1 MAALATGLGV
11 AQLVLWVG
19 KIILKITQEAD
30 KVRRKKQDCAY
41 LVRYLSVIHKMLP
54 TLPEDPE
61 LELPLNHLYSTLQE
75 ADKLVVAC
83 IGRLSFLRCRS
94 DAFRDVNAKIT
105 SDLSLFPLA
114 FYTAVAR
121 RRAEESILPDRQ
133 DSGALTE
140 GSSSSGSTS
149 THAHASLVS
158 DYHPRARPSRL
169 TWAEVEEAT
178 ENLAYLLG
186 EGFSGKVY
194 QGRLHRGGRV
204 REVAVKVLNEHGH
217 QGMEDA
223 FVAELETLYPLH
235 HSHIARLVAWCSE
248 WERPIFV
255 YDHMGNGTLRDHLSG
270 LLGSSSPSPVA
281 SSWKTRLE
289 ALLGVSR
296 ALLHLHREAERPVI
310 HRNVTSSNILL
321 DASWKSHLSD
331 FGVAVLRAAGDQGQ
345 PVEEVVGTFGYIDP
359 EYSRTRRV
367 SSASDVYSLG
377 VVMLEVLTGRPP
389 VSPGLVT
396 LVSSTLPVIQNG
408 DLRNVLDG
416 RPALGTTPRQLE
428 ALQNVADT
436 AVLCLWPRG
445 GDRPPMSKVVDN
457 LEQALV
463 IIRSDET

>member
-61 LELPLNHLYSTLQE
+61 VELPLTHLYSTLQE

-83 IGRLSFLRCRS
+83 IHRLSFLRCRS

-114 FYTAVAR
+114 FHTAVTR

-158 DYHPRARPSRL
+158 DYHPRPSKL

-204 REVAVKVLNEHGH
+204 REVAVKVLNEHGR

-255 YDHMGNGTLRDHLSG
+255 YDHMGNGTLRDQLSG
-270 LLGSSSPSPVA
+270 LLEGSSSSPVA
-281 SSWKTRLE
+281 SSWKARLE
-289 ALLGVSR
+289 ALLGVSH
-296 ALLHLHREAERPVI
+296 ALLHLHRFAERPVI

-367 SSASDVYSLG
+367 SPASDVYSFG

-396 LVSSTLPVIQNG
+396 LVSSTLPVIHNG

-416 RPALGTTPRQLE
+416 RPALGTTPRQLK
-428 ALQNVADT
+428 ALQDVANT
-436 AVLCLWPRG
+436 AVLCLWPQRE
-445 GDRPPMSKVVDN
+445 DRPPMSEVVHN